1 MCILPEKK
9 FLCQVLILS
18 SQFKLLF
25 SIQILNSM
33 NDEEMSCREV
43 LIHVEVS
50 GEESVTNVE

>member
-1 MCILPEKK
+1 MYFTRKEISMPGLDPFEP
-9 FLCQVLILS
+9 
-18 SQFKLLF
+18 QFKLLF

-50 GEESVTNVE
+50 GEESVTNIE